1 MWVSC
6 LLLSRPGSSHP
17 SLLSHFDSISFQ
29 VIEQDAFQGDFA
41 GQAVL
46 PVASLRPG
54 FRCVSLFDKK
64 GKPLVTSSANEE
76 PSGPRLLC
84 HFEMVWPNGNPDYVA
99 AQQPAGGYGSALA
112 AFDAA
117 ALGLGGDMFGGPS
130 TKQGSIE
137 ARVGGKVRFGGSA
150 DAPF

>member
-1 MWVSC
+1 M
-6 LLLSRPGSSHP
+6 
-17 SLLSHFDSISFQ
+17 SFQ

-46 PVASLRPG
+46 PVSSLRPG

-64 GKPLVTSSANEE
+64 GKPLVTSSPDDE
-76 PSGPRLLC
+76 PKGPRLLC
-84 HFEMVWPNGNPDYVA
+84 HFEMVWPNGNPDETA
-99 AQQPAGGYGSALA
+99 AQQQSRGHGSALA

-130 TKQGSIE
+130 KKTGSAE
-137 ARVGGKVRFGGSA
+137 GRAGGKVRFQSA